1 MHELP
6 EPLPAGAP
14 PRRPTAYLGW
24 LARHQWVSILI
35 GTTLDTV
42 WLCTLAFTPWAIG
55 RTIDEG
61 VATGD
66 LLRLLVWVGVVLALE
81 TVHSVVE
88 GLRDRAGIVNW
99 TRATYRS
106 IGLISR
112 HAARAGYAIAKKVST
127 GEIGATATGDAMSI
141 SYLAFLVG
149 AFIAALLS
157 YGIVGTILL
166 ASSVSLGLL
175 VLIGVP
181 LSSALFFLVVRPL
194 RTRQADQRAAAG
206 RMTSLAADTVAG
218 LRVLRGAGGERMFV
232 ERYQAAS
239 DETRA
244 TGIRLATPL
253 GIIDGIQVLIP
264 GSFIVALTW
273 AGALLVQAG
282 HLTPGQLVSFYGYA
296 GFLVM
301 PIRLAAEAVST
312 FTRGQVGAARILGV
326 LGVVPLTT
334 LEGATPAVGGSLADR
349 ASGLNVEPGRFVALV
364 VDDADV
370 TTALLDRLAR
380 LDDSAPHSDG
390 VQLGG
395 IGVGAIALPEMR
407 RRVVRVDAD
416 PFLFRGTLRDALD
429 PHSRVSEE
437 HLASAVRS
445 AAAGDIIDALPH
457 GIHSQIGERGR
468 LISGGQRQRIGL
480 ARALALDPE
489 WLILETPTSAVD
501 SHTEAII
508 ASRLRRAREGR
519 STIVATTSP
528 MLLAE
533 ADEVVLV
540 TGGAVV
546 AVGTHRELLDSQP
559 AYLAIVRREEGES

>member
-1 MHELP
+1 MHPLP

-14 PRRPTAYLGW
+14 PRRPPASLGW
-24 LARHQWVSILI
+24 LARHQWVSILL
-35 GTTLDTV
+35 GTLLDTV
-42 WLCTLAFTPWAIG
+42 WLCTLAFAPWAIG

-66 LLRLLVWVGVVLALE
+66 LSRLLAWVGIVLAFE

-88 GLRDRAGIVNW
+88 GLRDRGGIINW

-112 HAARAGYAIAKKVST
+112 HASRAGYAIGKKVST
-127 GEIGATATGDAMSI
+127 GEIGATVTGDAMSI

-157 YGIVGTILL
+157 YGIVGAILL
-166 ASSVSLGLL
+166 ATSVPLGLL
-175 VLIGVP
+175 VLVGVP
-181 LSSALFFLVVRPL
+181 LSSALFFIVVRPL
-194 RTRQADQRAAAG
+194 RTRQAEQRAASG

-312 FTRGQVGAARILGV
+312 FTRGQVGAGRILGV
-326 LGVVPLTT
+326 LGVEPLTT
-334 LEGATPAVGGSLADR
+334 AEGSAPAEGGSLADDT
-349 ASGLNVEPGRFVALV
+349 SGLSLVAGRFVAV
-364 VDDADV
+364 VGDDAD
-370 TTALLDRLAR
+370 TMTALLDRLAR
-380 LDDSAPHSDG
+380 LDDSAAGAGG
-390 VQLGG
+390 VRLGG
-395 IGVGAIALPEMR
+395 IGVGGIALAEVR
-407 RRVVRVDAD
+407 RRVVRADAD

-429 PHSRVSEE
+429 PHSHLSDE
-437 HLASAVRS
+437 HLAAAVRS
-445 AAAGDIIDALPH
+445 AAASDIVDALPH
-457 GIHSQIGERGR
+457 GLQSQIGERGR
-468 LISGGQRQRIGL
+468 LISGGQRQRVGL

-489 WLILETPTSAVD
+489 WLLLETPTSAVD

-508 ASRLRRAREGR
+508 AGRLRHAREGR
-519 STIVATTSP
+519 STLVATTSP

-533 ADEVVLV
+533 ADEVVLLSA
-540 TGGAVV
+540 GVV
-546 AVGTHRELLDSQP
+546 AASGTHRELLESEP
-559 AYLAIVRREEGES
+559 AYLAIVRRAEGES